1 MEKEN
6 RITRKKYIKE
16 ERQRLNEL
24 VRKAWKNDPRIIEE
38 EKWELEEV
46 IRLKQEWFERKE
58 KLRKEKESKIRE
70 EQEKREKE
78 EREL

>member
-38 EKWELEEV
+38 EKWEQEEV
-46 IRLKQEWFERKE
+46 IRIKQERFERKKNSE
-58 KLRKEKESKIRE
+58 
-70 EQEKREKE
+70 
-78 EREL
+78 